1 MEFSDSTTLAGV
13 RRTADGYLAGSVKAA
28 RSGTQVYSRSEL
40 GLMGGGTV
48 VMYRPPEAVFA
59 EDSMKTYAGKP
70 ITLGH
75 PKDGVSADNW
85 KELAIGTVGSKVM
98 RDGESVVVDFSI
110 MDAASIAAIEG
121 GTREISMGYSTPIEM
136 KDGVAPD
143 GTAYQA
149 VQTGPIRINH
159 MAVVAKAR
167 GGSALRIGDEANTWG
182 ASPITTGPAP
192 QPHKE
197 TFMSTKVVVLGDSAV
212 TVELAEANI
221 IETFKAGLLK
231 KLSDADTAL
240 AAKDEEIGGLKAQVK
255 TLTDAAMTP
264 EKLAAAVADRVA
276 LEQTAKLIDAS
287 IDCAGV
293 SDAELRKKAVT
304 AKLGGEVVKDASD
317 AEISGMFKA
326 LSRATVN
333 DTVRDV
339 LRTATVT
346 DSANG
351 GWGDKVAAAAGIK
364 FKKGA

>member
-1 MEFSDSTTLAGV
+1 MLFNDSTTLSGV

-28 RSGTQVYSRSEL
+28 RTGTQVYDRREL
-40 GLMGGGTV
+40 GLSGPGTV

-75 PKDGVSADNW
+75 PKDGVSAENW

-110 MDAASIAAIEG
+110 MDAASIAAVEA
-121 GTREISMGYSTPIEM
+121 GTREISMGYSTPVEM
-136 KDGVAPD
+136 KDGTAPD

-149 VQTGPIRINH
+149 IQTGPIRINH

-167 GGSALRIGDEANTWG
+167 GGSELRIGDEANNWG

-192 QPHKE
+192 QPHRE
-197 TFMSTKVVVLGDSAV
+197 TSMNTKVVVLGDSAV
-212 TVELAEANI
+212 TVELAEAAI
-221 IETFKAGLLK
+221 IETFKTGLLK
-231 KLSDADTAL
+231 KLSDSDTAL

-264 EKLAAAVADRVA
+264 EKLAAAVAARVA
-276 LEQTAKLIDAS
+276 LEQSVQLIDAS
-287 IDCAGV
+287 IECAGV
-293 SDAELRKKAVT
+293 SDADLRKQAVV
-304 AKLGGEVVKDASD
+304 AKLGDEVTKDASD

-326 LSRATVN
+326 LSKAPANDTIRDALRTTKVN
-333 DTVRDV
+333 DSSV
-339 LRTATVT
+339 
-346 DSANG
+346 
-351 GWGDKVAAAAGIK
+351 GWGDKVAVAAGVK